1 MPEDPEEIKIKAIK
15 RNQQIH
21 EIQNYMEKQD
31 ALDLEAPGKLGAH
44 QVTRVPTEK
53 ESGVVNLA
61 LNTLRGKSRD
71 G

>member
-1 MPEDPEEIKIKAIK
+1 MPEDPEKNKIAAIK
-15 RNQQIH
+15 RSQQIH
-21 EIQNYMEKQD
+21 EIQNYMEEQN

-44 QVTRVPTEK
+44 QVTRVPAEK
-53 ESGVVNLA
+53 VSGVVNLA